1 MMAKYSAKTQLGTA
15 TEIISNLKEFFGV
28 PDLMDIVDAS
38 SLKNENVC
46 LDVDAFEQEID
57 TFQTAEIDI
66 KECFTNS
73 YNHKAEASLKVS

>member
-1 MMAKYSAKTQLGTA
+1 MLPVSRMKMY
-15 TEIISNLKEFFGV
+15 
-28 PDLMDIVDAS
+28 
-38 SLKNENVC
+38 
-46 LDVDAFEQEID
+46 AFEQEID